1 MSKQIQLGADNYSN
15 QRGYISTFCGQ
26 CGKYKSLRAMDWMVN
41 GSGNK
46 ICVECSKKAKSN
58 LLED

>member
-1 MSKQIQLGADNYSN
+1 MSKQIQLGADNNSN

-26 CGKYKSLRAMDWMVN
+26 CGKLKSHRGCDWMVN

-46 ICVECSKKAKSN
+46 ICVECSKKAKPN